1 MGRVK
6 FGQIVCNAQ
15 GNVGDDIQ
23 SIAASL
29 HLPRI
34 DVSIDRESIH
44 LYRGD
49 EPVALVMNGW
59 FSANPDAWPP
69 APEIRP
75 IFASFHVAGQ
85 FKQTIRRHVDY
96 LKKFEPIGTR
106 DTATRDFLRSI
117 GVKAETTYCLTLTF
131 PTRQS
136 APRNGIVYLVDA
148 GSIAVPKSLRVGAVK
163 MSHAVAPLGHEVTIP
178 YARRLLDM
186 YLDTAKLVVTTR
198 LHAALPCI
206 AMGIPVVYFGDGADG
221 RTSIINEIGGKIY
234 NARLHSKSWARGALG
249 RITEQVD
256 WSPST
261 PDIHAVK
268 ANLAKAVA
276 ERIAAI
282 L

>member
-1 MGRVK
+1 MK
-6 FGQIVCNAQ
+6 FGQLVCNAQ

-29 HLPRI
+29 HLPRV

-69 APEIRP
+69 PPAIRP
-75 IFASFHVAGQ
+75 VFASFHVAGQ

-96 LKKFEPIGTR
+96 LKQFEPIGTR

-136 APRNGIVYLVDA
+136 APRNGVVYLVDA
-148 GSIAVPKSLRVGAVK
+148 GPIAVPKSLRVGAVK

-186 YLDTAKLVVTTR
+186 YRDTASLVVTTR

-206 AMGIPVVYFGDGADG
+206 AMGIPVVYFGNKTDG
-221 RTSIINEIGGKIY
+221 RTSIISEIGGKIY
-234 NARLHSKSWARGALG
+234 DARLHSKSYARGVLG
-249 RITEQVD
+249 RTIEPVD
-256 WSPST
+256 WSPS
-261 PDIHAVK
+261 PIDIQSVK
-268 ANLAKAVA
+268 QSLAKAVS
-276 ERIAAI
+276 ERLAAI
-282 L
+282 Q